1 MLIVTFQYV
10 GEEVYDVEDVY
21 DGEDDEEGRFFGG
34 GLNREQE
41 VGHVLLLP
49 HFLKSFTVHRRI
61 SGRDMSEI

>member
-10 GEEVYDVEDVY
+10 GEDVY

-41 VGHVLLLP
+41 VGHVLSLP
-49 HFLKSFTVHRRI
+49 PFLKPFIAHRRI

>member
-10 GEEVYDVEDVY
+10 GEDVY

-41 VGHVLLLP
+41 VGHVLPLP
-49 HFLKSFTVHRRI
+49 PFLKSFTVNQRI
-61 SGRDMSEI
+61 SGRDTSEI